1 VCTKIACVWCVTSHA
16 SPFIAEGGHA
26 QRYWAPTCGPRD
38 IENITLGTINICFRG
53 NPLVSCRPRSIY
65 LRHAGEASCRRDNT
79 VHCLA
84 RVHCSPADPVGAPCA
99 G

>member
-1 VCTKIACVWCVTSHA
+1 VFLRLRLCVTSHA
-16 SPFIAEGGHA
+16 SPFIAKGGHA

-38 IENITLGTINICFRG
+38 IENITLGTINICCRG
-53 NPLVSCRPRSIY
+53 NPLVSCRPRSVY
-65 LRHAGEASCRRDNT
+65 LRRAGEASYRRDNT

-84 RVHCSPADPVGAPCA
+84 RVHCSPADPAGAPPA